1 MHKKIYII
9 VAILFIVLVGI
20 ISIIFFFSGVGRTTE
35 KYKDQIHIECY
46 ISDTADMDYVNGAQP
61 YTTDQEKFYRFD
73 DSQTGALSATSYSIE
88 NYVPYKITV
97 HISNDSRIAFSGK
110 HLVGIYSDECVF
122 TEISNISYWTG
133 SIAPYTKTSYDMVIW
148 FNKELSDEQIS
159 QCVSSFS

>member
-88 NYVPYKITV
+88 NFPCAT
-97 HISNDSRIAFSGK
+97 SNFS
-110 HLVGIYSDECVF
+110 S
-122 TEISNISYWTG
+122 
-133 SIAPYTKTSYDMVIW
+133 
-148 FNKELSDEQIS
+148 
-159 QCVSSFS
+159 